1 MSYPTYEVLQ
11 VTKPADHVIHV
22 QLNRPD
28 KSNVMN
34 GAFIRCVKPL
44 IAASIIFEYHIC
56 CSNMSQSISK
66 GLRV

>member
-28 KSNVMN
+28 KSNAMN
-34 GAFIRCVKPL
+34 GAFIRCVEPL
-44 IAASIIFEYHIC
+44 IAASIVVDAAFAAVKVSALLC
-56 CSNMSQSISK
+56 
-66 GLRV
+66 